1 MGSPSGPALLRPSG
15 NSFFFSLFS
24 LFSFSPFSSLLP
36 LLFFFQQEEEKIESN
51 SDVSEVEGQVKLWEW
66 NHQAGLQ
73 REKIKVRETPG
84 WETQSE
90 RFTLPEDLAGL
101 ACPVVLLAAEFWE
114 TPLMLKVVLLICVA
128 SSFYFFQSSHLKSII
143 LGGNC
148 FCFLA
153 I

>member
-73 REKIKVRETPG
+73 REKIEVRKTPG
-84 WETQSE
+84 WEPS
-90 RFTLPEDLAGL
+90 RRGL
-101 ACPVVLLAAEFWE
+101 RSLRTWQVWHVQLCCWLLNSG
-114 TPLMLKVVLLICVA
+114 KLL
-128 SSFYFFQSSHLKSII
+128 
-143 LGGNC
+143 
-148 FCFLA
+148 
-153 I
+153 